1 MDKENTD
8 NPFVRGATLNMT
20 SCCCQRS
27 NEAANESVPFL
38 VLCHLCAVCALGNKT
53 RVKQIEK
60 TIEFLFPINIFILST
75 SQKSYMKYNVFI
87 QLFKL

>member
-38 VLCHLCAVCALGNKT
+38 VLCHLCAVCALGQQNQGEAK
-53 RVKQIEK
+53 RE
-60 TIEFLFPINIFILST
+60 N
-75 SQKSYMKYNVFI
+75 Y
-87 QLFKL
+87 